1 MWGMAHPTQHL
12 MQDPDIAEISG
23 SSDHQSRT
31 RRWSIHRAAA
41 TAAATALVS
50 ISFVGAP
57 VAVAGLGVAPAAAQ
71 TSVLDQTGGPSQN
84 DGGIQKAGKS
94 DPGGGSDSSSSDDSG
109 SNADGADLDTA
120 PDWSAPGLDQGKVL
134 IGWAKAGA
142 MVLGVLGMIGGI
154 VGGKVLKEAGN
165 HHASGVRATA
175 LGIGGAMVIAGA
187 APTLIP
193 ALMG

>member
-12 MQDPDIAEISG
+12 MQDPDVVEISG
-23 SSDHQSRT
+23 SSDHQPRS
-31 RRWSIHRAAA
+31 RRWSFHRAAA

-57 VAVAGLGVAPAAAQ
+57 VAVAGLGVAPASAQ
-71 TSVLDQTGGPSQN
+71 TSVLDQTGQASHDSSTP
-84 DGGIQKAGKS
+84 QKAGAKQS
-94 DPGGGSDSSSSDDSG
+94 SKLENSGGG
-109 SNADGADLDTA
+109 NAAGADLDTA
-120 PDWSAPGLDQGKVL
+120 PDWSAPGLEQGKVL

-187 APTLIP
+187 APTLVP

>member
-1 MWGMAHPTQHL
+1 MWAMAHPTQDL
-12 MQDPDIAEISG
+12 MQDPDVVEISG
-23 SSDHQSRT
+23 ASDRQPRS
-31 RRWSIHRAAA
+31 RRWSFHRAAA

-50 ISFVGAP
+50 ISMVGAP
-57 VAVAGLGVAPAAAQ
+57 VAVAGLGVAPASAQ
-71 TSVLDQTGGPSQN
+71 TSVLDQTGQASQ
-84 DGGIQKAGKS
+84 DSSTPQKAGSKQGGN
-94 DPGGGSDSSSSDDSG
+94 DEDAGGGGNS
-109 SNADGADLDTA
+109 DGADLDTP

-142 MVLGVLGMIGGI
+142 MILGVLGMIGGI

-187 APTLIP
+187 APTLVP